1 MRIKRYSSGLSCC
14 NKVPVRYVTVV
25 SLTSITHS
33 AVGLSVPLEEEAG
46 AVPDDHPLQMG
57 RHVEPGKNNTMG

>member
-1 MRIKRYSSGLSCC
+1 M
-14 NKVPVRYVTVV
+14 RYVTVV